1 MNKPSPRR
9 SFAAMFVVAS
19 TLLATMTTVAD
30 NDNNESTESDSKR
43 CISLARINSTHV
55 LDDSNILFY
64 MLGKK
69 VYRNQLPH
77 KCPGLARADSFMY
90 KTSLSQLCN
99 LDIITPLDNI
109 GFGFVQGASCG
120 LGKFSPIDSE
130 RAKELRGQK
139 APVNERL
146 EPDQQ

>member
-1 MNKPSPRR
+1 MKNPSPLR
-9 SFAAMFVVAS
+9 SFAVMLVTVPALLVSMAS
-19 TLLATMTTVAD
+19 VAD
-30 NDNNESTESDSKR
+30 DDNNQSTESDSKR
-43 CISLARINSTHV
+43 CISLARIDSTHV

-77 KCPGLARADSFMY
+77 RCPGLARADSFMY

-99 LDIITPLDNI
+99 LDSITPLDNM
-109 GFGFVQGASCG
+109 GFGFIQGPSCG

-130 RAKELRGQK
+130 RAKELKGQK
-139 APVNERL
+139 APGSERL
-146 EPDQQ
+146 EPDKH